1 MDEKKLFAVLRLVM
15 GSIFFWAG
23 IDKIFGLGFATLPE
37 KSWIAGVSPTSGFLT
52 NATEGPLATI
62 FQSLSHN
69 PILDFLFVGGLVLVG
84 SALILGIGLT
94 IAGYTGSLMMG
105 LIYLSIYPPENNPLI
120 DEHVVYII
128 SLMILVKVKAGR
140 TWGFGAW
147 WDKQSI
153 VKKFPALS

>member
-69 PILDFLFVGGLVLVG
+69 PILDFLFVGGFVL
-84 SALILGIGLT
+84 
-94 IAGYTGSLMMG
+94 
-105 LIYLSIYPPENNPLI
+105 
-120 DEHVVYII
+120 
-128 SLMILVKVKAGR
+128 
-140 TWGFGAW
+140 F
-147 WDKQSI
+147 
-153 VKKFPALS
+153 